1 MSIED
6 NDKPLAGDPGAN
18 EASAAAGS
26 TTNETNARPHAGATA
41 AAGASGR
48 PVPPAGTAASPTGAA
63 PDAAASGAADPTGSA
78 PAAAPIAAPKPPKR
92 KRMHGNGWKVAIV
105 AIIAVAV
112 VVICGIA
119 SCSSALSGAAGGLFG
134 GSETQKASKPNTV
147 AIITLD
153 GTIGYD
159 GTSCSPEGLKDL
171 LDQAEDDSNVSAVV
185 LRVNSGGG
193 TSTAGEEM
201 AGLVKKF
208 SKPVVVSAASIDA
221 SAAYE
226 ISSQADY
233 LYTAKSSEVG
243 AIGTAMQVTNYK
255 GLLDMLGIKADNI
268 VSAKSKDSSYGTRP
282 LTKKERAYYQKMVN
296 QINDQFV
303 STVAEGRKMSKSQVK
318 KLATGLPFTGM
329 DAVKNGLFD
338 EVGTLEDAC
347 KKASQ
352 LAGHGD
358 NYDTMNLEGSSNLTG
373 LSDLLGSDSDA
384 GDSSRVSMT
393 ELKQLLKELEEHGV
407 EQ

>member
-1 MSIED
+1 MSIQD
-6 NDKPLAGDPGAN
+6 NDNPLPGPDGSAN
-18 EASAAAGS
+18 RGPAAPAALRSADEGSAAAEG
-26 TTNETNARPHAGATA
+26 GTA
-41 AAGASGR
+41 AGR
-48 PVPPAGTAASPTGAA
+48 PVPPADATAAPAGDQGGAG
-63 PDAAASGAADPTGSA
+63 PA
-78 PAAAPIAAPKPPKR
+78 PAASKQPKR
-92 KRMHGNGWKVAIV
+92 AKVRGNGWKVAIV

-112 VVICGIA
+112 VTIFGIA
-119 SCSSALSGAAGGLFG
+119 SCSSALSDATGGLLG
-134 GSETQKASKPNTV
+134 GSDTQKASKPNTV

-193 TSTAGEEM
+193 TSAAGEEM

-233 LYTAKSSEVG
+233 LYTAKSAEVG

-282 LTKKERAYYQKMVN
+282 LTKKERAYYQRMVN

-303 STVAEGRKMSKSQVK
+303 STVAEGRKMSKKQVK
-318 KLATGLPFTGM
+318 KLATGLPFTGI

-358 NYDTMNLEGSSNLTG
+358 DYDTMNLEGSGNLNG
-373 LSDLLGSDSDA
+373 LSDLLGSNSDA
-384 GDSSRVSMT
+384 GDSSGISKT
-393 ELKQLLKELEEHGV
+393 ELKKLLKELEEHGV